1 MSKTTSRLGRGLGS
15 LISGGAQTFQ
25 EPKVEVQKQTPVPT
39 NSVSLAEKEAQSSTV
54 QKSSADN
61 SQLLEIGTKQIVPN
75 PYQPRKTIDPES
87 IKELAA
93 SIEAEGLLQPVVV
106 RKILDDYQ
114 LIAGERRWR
123 AHQLLKRD
131 KILARIMTTTE
142 ISSASLSLIENL
154 QREGLNPLE
163 ESMGYHSLVNEFGLT
178 QAKVAERVGKSRT
191 YITNTMRFIQLDEEL
206 RNFLADGKISPGHA
220 KVLLGVTDA
229 NVRISLGNQ
238 IVKNG
243 WSVRRCEEEIQNLSL
258 EQNHAISR
266 SSARNA
272 EFAPLAQKATKIL
285 SRKVKIQSN
294 PGGNGRISFSF
305 ESESDL
311 KSLLDR
317 LGVH

>member
-25 EPKVEVQKQTPVPT
+25 EPKVEVQKQTPVST

-229 NVRISLGNQ
+229 KTRIFLGSE

-294 PGGNGRISFSF
+294 RGGNGRISFSF

>member
-123 AHQLLKRD
+123 AHQLLKRE

-163 ESMGYHSLVNEFGLT
+163 ESIGYHSLVNEFGLT

-272 EFAPLAQKATKIL
+272 EFAPLSQKATKIL

>member
-1 MSKTTSRLGRGLGS
+1 M
-15 LISGGAQTFQ
+15 
-25 EPKVEVQKQTPVPT
+25 
-39 NSVSLAEKEAQSSTV
+39 
-54 QKSSADN
+54 
-61 SQLLEIGTKQIVPN
+61 
-75 PYQPRKTIDPES
+75 
-87 IKELAA
+87 AA

-243 WSVRRCEEEIQNLSL
+243 WSVRRCGEEIQNLSL

>member
-25 EPKVEVQKQTPVPT
+25 EPKVEVRKQTPVPT

-163 ESMGYHSLVNEFGLT
+163 ESIGYHSLVNEFGLT

-266 SSARNA
+266 GSARNA
-272 EFAPLAQKATKIL
+272 KFAPLSQKATKIL

>member
-15 LISGGAQTFQ
+15 LISGGTQTFQ
-25 EPKVEVQKQTPVPT
+25 EPKVEVRKQTPVPT
-39 NSVSLAEKEAQSSTV
+39 SSVSLAEKEAQSSTV

-123 AHQLLKRD
+123 AHQLLKRE

>member
-25 EPKVEVQKQTPVPT
+25 EPKVEVRKQTSVPT
-39 NSVSLAEKEAQSSTV
+39 SSVSLAEKEAQSSTV

-75 PYQPRKTIDPES
+75 PYQPRKKIDPES

>member
-39 NSVSLAEKEAQSSTV
+39 NSVSLAEKETQSSTV
-54 QKSSADN
+54 QNSSADN

-178 QAKVAERVGKSRT
+178 QAKVAEKVGKSRT
-191 YITNTMRFIQLDEEL
+191 YITNIMRFIQLDEEL

-229 NVRISLGNQ
+229 NVRISLGSE

-243 WSVRRCEEEIQNLSL
+243 WSVRRCEEEIQKLSL

-294 PGGNGRISFSF
+294 RGGNGRISFSF